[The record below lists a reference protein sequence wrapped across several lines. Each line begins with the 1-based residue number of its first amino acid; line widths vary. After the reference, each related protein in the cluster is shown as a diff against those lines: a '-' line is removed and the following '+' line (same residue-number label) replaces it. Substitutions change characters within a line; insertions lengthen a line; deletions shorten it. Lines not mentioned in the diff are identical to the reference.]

1 MTGQPVPSASAPR
14 ALPGRNVVFLV
25 AVAVFSV
32 LMLVIALPGYLESP
46 LGGWLGPAAMLVNL
60 AGLVASQ
67 VLLPK
72 VLDRAPSAV
81 EAPDEERERRALRYA
96 LVIIA
101 LAGVSDGAGLAAAIV
116 LVSIAGRRR
125 WPPIL
130 VTVVAFGVAYAV
142 GRWLIVP
149 PAANTLTASEEAI
162 GIALLIAI
170 LVLFGLYRGSRRA
183 LWRSLHQEAVLA
195 RREQAARLLQA
206 REAER
211 TRIARE
217 MHDSLSHR
225 LALISLHA
233 GALEYRD
240 DLHPAAAREAAGVIR
255 SAAETAADELGA
267 VLAVLRPPS
276 EGTSPAPTLD
286 GVSTLVDTASTPG
299 SPVHLILDVG
309 PGEPVPAALGH
320 LYRLV
325 QESLTNA
332 VKHAPG
338 QPVTVTITGAPDS
351 GVHVTVS
358 NPLPATPADA
368 PGSGLG
374 LAGLT
379 ERMALIGGRFTATP
393 DAGAF
398 RVDAWLPWA

>member
-1 MTGQPVPSASAPR
+1 M
-14 ALPGRNVVFLV
+14 LLV
-25 AVAVFSV
+25 AVAAISA
-32 LMLVIALPGYLESP
+32 LLLLIGLPGYLESP
-46 LGGWLGPAAMLVNL
+46 LGVSLGPAAILVNL
-60 AGLVASQ
+60 TGLVASL

-72 VLDRAPSAV
+72 VLHLAPSAPF
-81 EAPDEERERRALRYA
+81 ESPDPARERRALGHA

-101 LAGVSDGAGLAAAIV
+101 LAGVSDGAGLTAVVA

-130 VTVVAFGVAYAV
+130 VTVAAFGVAYGL

-149 PAANTLTASEEAI
+149 PEANTLTAAEEAI
-162 GIALLIAI
+162 GIALLVAS

-183 LWRSLHQEAVLA
+183 LWRSLHQEAELA
-195 RREQAARLLQA
+195 RREQAARVLQA

-217 MHDSLSHR
+217 MHDSLSHH

-240 DLHPAAAREAAGVIR
+240 DLDPAAARDAAGLIR
-255 SAAETAADELGA
+255 STSETAAKELGA
-267 VLAVLRPPS
+267 VLAVLRPLPG
-276 EGTSPAPTLD
+276 GTDPAPTLAD
-286 GVSTLVDTASTPG
+286 VSTLVDTARGPAG
-299 SPVHLILDVG
+299 AVDLVLDVG
-309 PGEPVPAALGH
+309 PGQPVPAALAH
-320 LYRLV
+320 LYRVV

-332 VKHAPG
+332 LKHAPG
-338 QPVTVTITGAPDS
+338 QPATVTITGGPDT
-351 GVHVTVS
+351 GVHVTVC
-358 NPLPATPADA
+358 NPLPDTPADA

-379 ERMALIGGRFTATP
+379 ERMALIGGRFTAAPT
-393 DAGAF
+393 AGTF